1 MTDLKRVPVKDKD
14 EVSYLWV
21 HSQRRPK
28 KRGAPALRAADRA
41 ADPLSAPWGDI
52 VETPLRVLRRLFN
65 LG

>member
-1 MTDLKRVPVKDKD
+1 MTDLKRVPVQDKD
-14 EVSYLWV
+14 EVTYLWV

-28 KRGAPALRAADRA
+28 KGGAPVSRTPARS

-52 VETPLRVLRRLFN
+52 VETPLRIIRRLFN